1 MELVCGLAVTTTLL
15 LVLADP
21 SRPST
26 RLRRLGPDVL
36 PRATRRPWPPGHRWW
51 FAAAVAGAAV
61 AWSAPGRWPWLLVAL
76 LTPTVAART
85 ARGLRRRRETR
96 RRAAAVVDVV
106 FALAAELRAGRPP
119 ADALR
124 AVSVSAGPL
133 ADPLAGVARS
143 ARAGGSASAELRRL
157 SAVPGC
163 SALAG
168 VAAAWSVT
176 ERVGGPVADVLDR
189 VGRALDDDEQHRRS
203 LEALLAGPRTTMLLL
218 AALPLVGIALAH
230 SLGAHPLQLLMHDRV
245 GWALAAGAAVL
256 DGVGV
261 AWTRALARAAARP

>member
-1 MELVCGLAVTTTLL
+1 MAMVCGLAVTATLL

-26 RLRRLGPDVL
+26 RLRRLGP
-36 PRATRRPWPPGHRWW
+36 ASRPGAGDRWPAGAGWW
-51 FAAAVAGAAV
+51 LGAAAGCAV
-61 AWSAPGRWPWLLVAL
+61 LWSAPRLWPWLLVACGA
-76 LTPTVAART
+76 PAAVART
-85 ARGLRRRRETR
+85 RARLRRRRAAR
-96 RRAAAVVDVV
+96 LRAAAVVDVV

-119 ADALR
+119 SDALR
-124 AVSVSAGPL
+124 AVSASGGPL
-133 ADPLAGVARS
+133 ADLLAAVALS

-157 SAVPGC
+157 AAVPGC

-203 LEALLAGPRTTMLLL
+203 VEALLAGPRTTMLLL

-230 SLGAHPLQLLMHDRV
+230 SLGAHPLRLLTHDRV
-245 GWALAAGAAVL
+245 GWSLAAGAAVL
-256 DGVGV
+256 DAAGV
-261 AWTRALARAAARP
+261 AWARALARAAART